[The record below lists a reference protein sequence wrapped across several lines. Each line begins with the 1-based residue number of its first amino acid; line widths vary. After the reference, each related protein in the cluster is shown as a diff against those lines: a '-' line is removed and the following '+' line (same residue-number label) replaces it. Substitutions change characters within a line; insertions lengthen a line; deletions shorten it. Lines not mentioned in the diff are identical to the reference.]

1 MPESEFLGRL
11 IEALVVI
18 VGLFFTIVK
27 PLMKNT
33 EAMTNLNATMN
44 QLSERISE
52 NKQDLKEHEQEFEE
66 YKEKVRT
73 SQKRQWDVIDNHG
86 EKLID
91 HEHRLQLVEK
101 KQEENRKEV

>member
-52 NKQDLKEHEQEFEE
+52 NKTSKNLRSIRRRSEQV
-66 YKEKVRT
+66 KN
-73 SQKRQWDVIDNHG
+73 DNG
-86 EKLID
+86 M
-91 HEHRLQLVEK
+91 
-101 KQEENRKEV
+101 

>member
-18 VGLFFTIVK
+18 VGLFFTIIK

-44 QLSERISE
+44 LLSERIGE

-66 YKEKVRT
+66 YKEKVKT

-101 KQEENRKEV
+101 KQEENGKEV

>member
-11 IEALVVI
+11 VEALVVI
-18 VGLFFTIVK
+18 VGLFFAIVK

-33 EAMTNLNATMN
+33 EAMTTLNATMT

-73 SQKRQWDVIDNHG
+73 SQKRQWDVIDSHG

>member
-52 NKQDLKEHEQEFEE
+52 NKQDLKEHEQDFEE

-73 SQKRQWDVIDNHG
+73 SQKRQWDAIDSHG

-101 KQEENRKEV
+101 KQNENRKEV